1 MTKNINLILEAT
13 RRRNKELYE
22 YSFYRYG
29 TTEAGEP
36 NQQGG
41 MTPAGGNNS
50 APVDP
55 MGGGQDPMAGGDP
68 NTMGGQNSNAM
79 AGGMDPMAGGDPNAM
94 GGGQDPM
101 ANADPMA
108 GGDPNAMGG
117 QDPNAMAGGIDPMAG
132 GADQGMNLAPNAGMD
147 NTDPMAGGQDTM
159 DGADMGMDGSQPGP
173 DDDVIDI
180 TQLTDAQDQM
190 QQNQDEQNQK
200 LDDIDSHLAMLMK
213 VVDKFTQALDDNDAK
228 LNDLKKEIEKRN
240 PTEEETMNVRL
251 HAGGNPFDQK
261 PEEFWDKFEDI
272 NNHYNITS
280 NNDAPQYQ
288 LRKAD
293 IDRFND
299 RNVSK
304 EFDEI
309 PSSLKE
315 YFTR

>member
-1 MTKNINLILEAT
+1 MAKNINLILEAT

-22 YSFYRYG
+22 YSFYRHG

-36 NQQGG
+36 NQQGAIP
-41 MTPAGGNNS
+41 PAGGNDN

-55 MGGGQDPMAGGDP
+55 MGGAQGG
-68 NTMGGQNSNAM
+68 
-79 AGGMDPMAGGDPNAM
+79 
-94 GGGQDPM
+94 
-101 ANADPMA
+101 ADPMA

-117 QDPNAMAGGIDPMAG
+117 DPNAMGG

-147 NTDPMAGGQDTM
+147 GADPMAGGDPNVMGGDPNAM
-159 DGADMGMDGSQPGP
+159 DVGMDPMAGGDMGMDGTQPGP
-173 DDDVIDI
+173 DDNVIDI
-180 TQLTDAQDQM
+180 TQLTDTQDQM
-190 QQNQDEQNQK
+190 QQNQDEQSQK
-200 LDDIDSHLAMLMK
+200 LDDIDSHLATLMK
-213 VVDKFTQALDDNDAK
+213 VVDKFTQALDANDAK

-261 PEEFWDKFEDI
+261 PEEFWDKFQDI
-272 NNHYNITS
+272 NNHYNITA

-288 LRKAD
+288 IRKAD
-293 IDRFND
+293 IDNFND

-315 YFTR
+315 YFIR